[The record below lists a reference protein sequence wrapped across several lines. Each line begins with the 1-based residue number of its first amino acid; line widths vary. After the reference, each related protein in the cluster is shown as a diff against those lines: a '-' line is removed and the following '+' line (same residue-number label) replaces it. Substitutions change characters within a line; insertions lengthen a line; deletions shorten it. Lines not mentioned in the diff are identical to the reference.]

1 MVSKTDAAATSD
13 SQSDA
18 PAQAQAPAP
27 AQAPAKPPQRGVIK
41 ALRLHLEASLL
52 PGDAPVDKA
61 ALDEA
66 ATWLLA
72 AAATRAPGQSIVQ
85 IESATGERR
94 HLRIAI
100 VNDDMPFLVDSAA
113 ATIAAQGVAIDR
125 LLHPVA
131 KVERDAAGS
140 IAALSNPTQGK
151 PTPAK
156 NGARESLIYIE
167 TPRVDARQRRELLE
181 ALQATLADVHAAVND
196 WPPMQGAM
204 AADAERAGAVDA
216 EAGAL
221 LGWLGGGML
230 TQLGHLTRHR
240 DGTTTDR
247 HGICRAS
254 ARDLLAEVS
263 YDRAFD
269 WFDRHEAGG
278 TPQGLLA
285 IKANVHAR
293 VHRTSPL
300 DLFIVPL
307 REGGKITALSIHAGL
322 WTSAALNARPHE
334 VPVLRRMVTDITA
347 QAGFDPAGHNGKAL
361 VHAFASLPNDL
372 LTAFDPARVAELVT
386 TKMVL
391 IDRPRPR
398 LVMVRSMLE
407 RHVFAFVWLPRDQLS
422 TDVRLQIQAMLLDSP
437 GAALLDWSLE
447 VESSSLALLRFLIDV
462 RACADMPDDAAIET
476 QLVDL
481 LRGWNEAVATHL
493 AKGEDEGR
501 AATLAA
507 RYAGAFPTGYRLT
520 YGADEA
526 ARDIAKLR
534 TLAVAEGEAARAVR
548 LYRLNGDGPDTLR
561 LKVYII
567 GGALALSDAVPALE
581 HFGFRVAA
589 EVPTF
594 LTDPSLGSIHDFILT
609 VPPAREASTLLD
621 RAALIEDALA
631 EVLNAVA
638 EDDPFNRLI
647 PAAGLAPRSAN
658 WMRAIYRYLRQTGVS
673 YTIYTVVDALVA
685 APQVTR
691 AMIDLFT
698 ARHDPAFEGDRDEAI
713 AAAQSAFTRGLAK
726 VTAINDDRLLRL
738 YRAVIDAV
746 LRTNAFAPA
755 AAEALAFKIDSHRV
769 PGLPQPLPW
778 REIFVYSRRVE
789 GIHLRSGAV
798 ARGGLRWSDRRDDFR
813 TEVLGLMKAQRVK
826 NAVIV
831 PTGAKGGFYP
841 KQLPSPAIDRE
852 GWAAEGRA
860 SYEIFIRTLLSIT
873 DNIVG
878 GRVVHP
884 EAVQVWDGE
893 DPYFVV
899 AADKGTAT
907 YSDIANGIA
916 QAHDFW
922 LDDAFAS
929 GGSNGYDH
937 KAMGITARGA
947 WVSVQRHFRE
957 MGIDVQTQSI
967 TVAGCGDMSGDV
979 FGNGMLL
986 SKALKLV
993 AAFDHRHIFIDPAPD
1008 PLASWKE
1015 RKRMFEL
1022 PRSSWEDYD
1031 ASLISKGGGVFARS
1045 AKTIKLPKQ
1054 AREVLGIDAKVIE
1067 PETLISAILRAPVDL
1082 MWFGGIGTYVK
1093 APQENNIQVGDPAND
1108 GLRVDATEVR
1118 ARVIG
1123 EGANLGVTQA
1133 GRIAFSLAGAKGFGG
1148 RINTDFIDN
1157 SAGVDCSDN
1166 EVNIKI
1172 ALAAATASG
1181 KLAPKKRNTLLAAMT
1196 DEVAALVLE
1205 DNRLQALA
1213 LSVAES
1219 VGAAATPAYIRLIE
1233 RLEEV
1238 SDFDRRTEGLAD
1250 GETLSRRAADG
1261 QGLTRPELAVLLSS
1275 AKLALQSAIEASG
1288 LPDDPVLEP
1297 VLLARFPSA
1306 MRKPYAAAI
1315 RGHRLRSEMIATSL
1329 SNRMVNRLGMV
1340 HPFELAEEEGVGLA
1354 DVAAAFVVAERLFGL
1369 EPLWRELDTADIPE
1383 AARLALFDRLAAAV
1397 GNLMSDVLRTASGKV
1412 AAGAMIT
1419 ELQEGVAALVAGRD
1433 ELLTDEPR
1441 ARSRALRDS
1450 FVAVGAT
1457 EALAAKVANLFD
1469 FDGAVGL
1476 AQGALATGIETKL
1489 LTHAFTD
1496 IGTLLGLD
1504 WAQGTAAYMSPSD
1517 VWERLLVSG
1526 LARDFQQM
1534 RIEFLRRLMRRKA
1547 GAEDPRGAVAAW
1559 AERNAQG
1566 VAQFR
1571 AMIARAQARPPV
1583 GAAMLAQIASQAR
1596 NLLER

>member
-1 MVSKTDAAATSD
+1 MGPKTTTG
-13 SQSDA
+13 
-18 PAQAQAPAP
+18 
-27 AQAPAKPPQRGVIK
+27 APAKSLDAALIK
-41 ALRLHLEASLL
+41 ALRLHLDASLL
-52 PGDAPVDKA
+52 PGDAAPGKA
-61 ALDEA
+61 AMDEA
-66 ATWLLA
+66 AAFLLA
-72 AAATRAPGQSIVQ
+72 AARTRTPGQPAVQ
-85 IESATGERR
+85 IESATDGRR

-100 VNDDMPFLVDSAA
+100 INDDKPFLVDSVAA
-113 ATIAAQGVAIDR
+113 AIAAQGVAIDL
-125 LLHPVA
+125 LLHPVIA
-131 KVERDAAGS
+131 VERDAKGGIGGFAKQGAGGN
-140 IAALSNPTQGK
+140 A
-151 PTPAK
+151 
-156 NGARESLIYIE
+156 ARESLIYIE

-181 ALQATLADVHAAVND
+181 ALEATLADVHAAVRD
-196 WPPMQGAM
+196 WPAMQAAM
-204 AADAERAGAVDA
+204 AADAAQAEAVDA

-221 LGWLGGGML
+221 LGWLNGGML

-240 DGTTTDR
+240 DGRETDVL
-247 HGICRAS
+247 GICTGS
-254 ARDLLAEVS
+254 AREMLAEVS
-263 YDRAFD
+263 LERAFE
-269 WFDRHEAGG
+269 WFERNPAAA
-278 TPQGLLA
+278 LLM
-285 IKANVHAR
+285 IKSNVQSK
-293 VHRTSPL
+293 VHRASPL
-300 DLFIVPL
+300 DLFIVPQWEADAL
-307 REGGKITALSIHAGL
+307 TALSIHAGL
-322 WTSAALNARPHE
+322 WTSAALSARPQE
-334 VPVLRRMVTDITA
+334 VPVLRHALTGLTE
-347 QAGFDPAGHNGKAL
+347 QLGFDPSGHNGKAL
-361 VHAFASLPNDL
+361 VHAFTSLPNDL
-372 LTAFDPARVAELVT
+372 LTAFDPACVGTLVT
-386 TKMVL
+386 AKMAL

-398 LVMVRSMLE
+398 IVMVRATLE

-422 TDVRLQIQAMLLDSP
+422 TDVRLQIQAMLLATA

-447 VESSSLALLRFLIDV
+447 VESSTLALLRFLIDV
-462 RACADMPDDAAIET
+462 RGCDDLPDDAAIEA
-476 QLVDL
+476 QLVNL
-481 LRGWNEAVATHL
+481 LRGWNEAVETHL
-493 AKGEDEGR
+493 ATHEDDGR
-501 AATLAA
+501 AAALAA
-507 RYAGAFPTGYRLT
+507 RYAPAFPTGYRLS
-520 YGADEA
+520 YGAEEA

-534 TLAVAEGEAARAVR
+534 TLALTEGEAHDGDRATR
-548 LYRLNGDGPDTLR
+548 LYRLPTDGADTLR
-561 LKVYII
+561 LKIY
-567 GGALALSDAVPALE
+567 AMRSTLALSDAVPALE
-581 HFGFRVAA
+581 NFGFRVAA

-594 LTDPSLGSIHDFILT
+594 LTDAGLGSIHDFILT
-609 VPPAREASTLLD
+609 VPAGLEAGALLE
-621 RAALIEDALA
+621 RAALIEAALA
-631 EVLNAVA
+631 NVLNGVA
-638 EDDPFNRLI
+638 EDDPFNRLV
-647 PAAGLAPRSAN
+647 AATGLEPQAAS

-673 YTIYTVVDALVA
+673 YTIYTVVDALVG

-691 AMIDLFT
+691 AMVALFA
-698 ARHDPAFEGDRDEAI
+698 ARHDPAFAGEREEAI
-713 AAAQSAFTRGLAK
+713 AAAQGAFTRGLAK

-755 AAEALAFKIDSHRV
+755 AAEALAFKLESARV
-769 PGLPQPLPW
+769 PGLPKPLPW

-789 GIHLRSGAV
+789 GIHLRSGKV

-884 EAVQVWDGE
+884 QAVQVLDGE

-907 YSDIANGIA
+907 FSDIANGIA
-916 QAHDFW
+916 QSRDFW

-957 MGIDVQTQSI
+957 MGIDVQTDSI

-993 AAFDHRHIFIDPAPD
+993 AAFDHRHIFIDPTPD
-1008 PLASWKE
+1008 PLSSWKE

-1022 PRSSWEDYD
+1022 PRSSWDEYD
-1031 ASLISKGGGVFARS
+1031 KALISKGGGVFPRS
-1045 AKTIKLPKQ
+1045 AKVIKLSKQ
-1054 AREVLGIDAKVIE
+1054 AREVLGIADKELE
-1067 PETLISAILRAPVDL
+1067 PEALITAILKAPVDL

-1093 APQENNIQVGDPAND
+1093 APQQNHIEVGDPAND

-1118 ARVIG
+1118 AKVIG

-1133 GRIAFSLAGAKGFGG
+1133 GRIAFSLAGG

-1181 KLAPKKRNTLLAAMT
+1181 KLSAKKRNTLLAAMT
-1196 DEVAALVLE
+1196 DEVASIVLE

-1219 VGAAATPAYIRLIE
+1219 GGPGATPAYVRLIE
-1233 RLEEV
+1233 RLEEAG
-1238 SDFDRRTEGLAD
+1238 DFDRRTEGLAD

-1261 QGLTRPELAVLLSS
+1261 HGLTRPELAVLLSS
-1275 AKLALQSAIEASG
+1275 AKLALQSAIEASS
-1288 LPDDPVLEP
+1288 LPDDPALEGL
-1297 VLLARFPSA
+1297 LLARFPTA
-1306 MRKPYAAAI
+1306 MRKTYAAEI
-1315 RGHRLRSEMIATSL
+1315 RGHRLRREMIATSL

-1354 DVAAAFVVAERLFGL
+1354 DVTAAFVVAERLFGL
-1369 EPLWRELDTADIPE
+1369 DPLWRELDEAAIPE

-1397 GNLMSDVLRTASGKV
+1397 GNLMSDVLRTAAGKV
-1412 AAGAMIT
+1412 DAGAMIE
-1419 ELQEGVAALVAGRD
+1419 ELAKGVTVLTAARE
-1433 ELLTDEPR
+1433 ELLTAEPR
-1441 ARSRALRDS
+1441 ARSMALQGG
-1450 FVAVGAT
+1450 FVTLGAP
-1457 EALAAKVANLFD
+1457 APLAAKVANLFD

-1476 AQGALATGIETKL
+1476 AQAALASGIDAKL

-1496 IGTLLGLD
+1496 IGTRLGLD
-1504 WAQGTAAYMSPSD
+1504 WAQGIAAHMSPSD

-1526 LARDFQQM
+1526 LARDFQHM
-1534 RIEFLRRLMRRKA
+1534 RIEFLRRRIATKA
-1547 GAEDPRGAVAAW
+1547 GKGDPLGAIAEWGV
-1559 AERNAQG
+1559 RNAQA

-1571 AMIARAQARPPV
+1571 SMIARAQARPPV
-1583 GAAMLAQIASQAR
+1583 GAAMLAQIAAQAR